1 MADSNTPAFVPFG
14 VAAERAVNRVL
25 RISPRPGDPRISQH
39 LRLRALLI
47 AAPFEDR
54 GEIEDAIRC
63 IETQWWREGSG
74 Q

>member
-1 MADSNTPAFVPFG
+1 MADGFIPFG

-54 GEIEDAIRC
+54 AEIEDAIRC
-63 IETQWWREGSG
+63 IETQWWREGNG